1 MDKLIKL
8 ADISFCGVYRYSLSR
23 IWDESKPYVLF
34 IGLNPSTADENK
46 DDPTIKRCVDYAKR
60 WGYGGLKMANLFAY
74 RATQPSDL
82 KKAKNPIGVDND
94 SYIKQLSN
102 NAGITIVAWSD
113 DGIYL
118 DRDKEVIKFI
128 DNPMCLNINKSGQPS
143 HPLYQKKTLKPKPY
157 EIYHEKNL

>member
-1 MDKLIKL
+1 MIMSAELSNCR
-8 ADISFCGVYRYSLSR
+8 AYRYSLSR
-23 IWDESKPYVLF
+23 IWDKSKPYVLF
-34 IGLNPSTADENK
+34 IGLNPSTADENT
-46 DDPTIKRCVDYAKR
+46 DDPTIKRCVDYARR
-60 WGYGGLKMANLFAY
+60 WGYGGLKMANLFAF
-74 RATQPSDL
+74 RATLPSDL
-82 KKAKNPIGVDND
+82 KKASEPIGIDND
-94 SYIKQLSN
+94 SHIKELSKD
-102 NAGITIVAWSD
+102 AEITVVAWSD